1 MDMSDETTTDPR
13 TAQLQ
18 KEAEE
23 WAKKTLV
30 IEADIL
36 KCDEPMTSG
45 NIYPRAEVEKAVA
58 EIMPHIEKGE
68 VLGEFNPTGNAQVM
82 LVNSTHVVEGLEL
95 KEDGTLHARLRII
108 PTDPG
113 KALVEYIRAGGFIK
127 MAPRGFGNSVD
138 GKIEGYQL
146 VTVDI
151 YRDYEAEKD
160 PAEEDT
166 RE

>member
-45 NIYPRAEVEKAVA
+45 NIYPRAEVEKAV
-58 EIMPHIEKGE
+58 
-68 VLGEFNPTGNAQVM
+68 NAQVM